1 LDDGTIA
8 TFDNGEPYGDAVVTR
23 CGSVTDYPCFCNPQA
38 VDQAECPYCGF
49 VTGDGNLYCAK
60 HDETIVF
67 VDGSINRECSCII
80 PDGYPLEEDD
90 IRTCTI
96 ANDNATITT
105 LAPTT
110 TVLPEDGTTTA
121 PAAAPIAESCT
132 VTDVNGTEVFIEL
145 GDSFGEL
152 VTGPCGP
159 AEDWPAYC
167 TVPFEVP
174 ETNETET
181 ITEAPSI
188 IMVDGNSTTAPPTAA
203 TIEDEN
209 ATATTPPMEE
219 DEDETN
225 STTRQSSG
233 GSSNDVQYNDPNVLY
248 PYCVFENTD
257 SGDIVCARDF
267 ESVDYTDEEGNTLTC
282 SCALDANLVPQSDCQ
297 PAKETKP
304 PKDEEE
310 EDDGDK
316 TDAPTGPPEPSSA
329 SANKNKG
336 RTIAIATSCG
346 LVGLTALVAGYYK
359 L

>member
-8 TFDNGEPYGDAVVTR
+8 TFDDGEPYGEAVVTR
-23 CGSVTDYPCFCNPQA
+23 CGSATDYPCFCNPQA

-49 VTGDGNLYCAK
+49 VTGDGTLYCAK
-60 HDETIVF
+60 HEETIVF
-67 VDGSINRECSCII
+67 VDGSINRECSCTI
-80 PDGYPLEEDD
+80 PDNFPLEEG
-90 IRTCTI
+90 IRSCGI

-105 LAPTT
+105 LAPT
-110 TVLPEDGTTTA
+110 VVADGGETTTTA
-121 PAAAPIAESCT
+121 PGSAPIAKSCT
-132 VTDVNGTEVFIEL
+132 VKEENGTEVLIAL

-159 AEDWPAYC
+159 AEDWPAFC
-167 TVPFEVP
+167 TIPFEIP

-181 ITEAPSI
+181 TTDAPSI
-188 IMVDGNSTTAPPTAA
+188 SVEDTNSTTLPPTAA
-203 TIEDEN
+203 TIEDGN
-209 ATATTPPMEE
+209 ATAPPVE
-219 DEDETN
+219 EDETN

-233 GSSNDVQYNDPNVLY
+233 GKDVQYNDPNVLY

-267 ESVDYTDEEGNTLTC
+267 ESVDYTDNEGNALTC

-304 PKDEEE
+304 PKDEE
-310 EDDGDK
+310 DDSDK
-316 TDAPTGPPEPSSA
+316 TDAPTGPPEAQSSSA
-329 SANKNKG
+329 SNKNSNKG

-346 LVGLTALVAGYYK
+346 LVGLTALVAGYFK